1 MINLLWTFRVDRGN
15 PDVAAKLK
23 EAIELRSAGRGVL
36 PTTLGDE
43 RRYNAFMRL
52 PSFVGAAPQTDGGS
66 QEQMEVA
73 TLAYLRGQYDCYSPT
88 NEEYAAACAAL
99 GVVLA
104 PPRPPSPS
112 QAAGSAPGA
121 V

>member
-66 QEQMEVA
+66 QEQMEVDPGVQPLLC
-73 TLAYLRGQYDCYSPT
+73 TLHLRLQKPKSPQKVHI
-88 NEEYAAACAAL
+88 NIAC
-99 GVVLA
+99 
-104 PPRPPSPS
+104 RPK
-112 QAAGSAPGA
+112 
-121 V
+121 